1 MKNDVA
7 WIVSSFQ
14 YIWYAAVMMY
24 NGETKS
30 EQQCLAWPYVV
41 GITCIDTESA
51 ANGDTPHERSNYQR
65 CITMMHYCDLRHDRR

>member
-41 GITCIDTESA
+41 GITFIDTESA
-51 ANGDTPHERSNYQR
+51 ANGDTPHERSNYQL
-65 CITMMHYCDLRHDRR
+65 CSDGLLR